1 MITLSLGKGSFL
13 VDKINKNNID
23 ATLSRGKY
31 KDTRTEISLNLTGEG
46 RNSGQLI
53 AYLNGG
59 E

>member
-1 MITLSLGKGSFL
+1 LITLSLGKGSFL
-13 VDKINKNNID
+13 VDKINKNNIA

-31 KDTRTEISLNLTGEG
+31 KDTRTEISLNLIGEG

>member
-13 VDKINKNNID
+13 VDKINKNNIT

-31 KDTRTEISLNLTGEG
+31 KDTRTEISLNLIGEG